1 MAFELPILFL
11 NVLNIF
17 FAQRCPE
24 RMFVSFLWSPAQIH
38 PKIYAEIF
46 GYRMKIFF
54 VSMDGNMR
62 IFILNKPHFL
72 WPGLERGFGTRLI
85 TSGMAPANKMGQA
98 APTWRIIPFNK

>member
-46 GYRMKIFF
+46 GYRMKFF
-54 VSMDGNMR
+54 FCFNGWQHEN
-62 IFILNKPHFL
+62 FHFEQTTFSL
-72 WPGLERGFGTRLI
+72 AG
-85 TSGMAPANKMGQA
+85 A
-98 APTWRIIPFNK
+98 